1 MTEIKLNR
9 IEIDGVSY
17 PLYCDLNVLE
27 KAQEEFESINQF
39 ERDLIGLEII
49 RDDKGE
55 PIYDNEGY
63 IMKSQGE
70 PKIKAV
76 SFALREMIREG
87 QKVEERQ
94 DGIEPAEIT
103 GEELIELC
111 DIGFQELSI
120 KLHQEFNRC
129 FESKK
134 KKKITKTSK
143 TRPKKSTI

>member
-17 PLYCDLNVLE
+17 PLYCDLNVLG

-39 ERDLIGLEII
+39 ERDLGGLEII

-76 SFALREMIREG
+76 SFALRERIREG

-111 DIGFQELSI
+111 DIDYRELSF

-134 KKKITKTSK
+134 KKKVTKTSK
-143 TRPKKSTI
+143 TRTKKSTI